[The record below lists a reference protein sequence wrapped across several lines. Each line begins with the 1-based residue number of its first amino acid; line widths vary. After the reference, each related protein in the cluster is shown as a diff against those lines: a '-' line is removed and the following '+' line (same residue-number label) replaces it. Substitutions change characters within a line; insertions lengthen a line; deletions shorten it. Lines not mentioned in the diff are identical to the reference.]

1 MSEQKAGKRV
11 RIKEETKEQPSSSSS
26 SDDEDNSSSSSSSS
40 SNVTEKNAKKPKTKK
55 ASKVAKKSK
64 ASSSSSAS
72 ASSCDLGPMLSI
84 KHPNREGSLWSKET
98 LGMFPVG
105 AVLGEIGS
113 GGKVEMTADALAI
126 LQSSVDVLTDK
137 ALSESL
143 LFVKL
148 LQDRNVMTAPATGG
162 PYIKGEKNKAP
173 RDGEKL
179 EKPLTIYPRHLATVI
194 RSDPWLASVTGER
207 LSMPSDVCIPSIT
220 LAAPKAK
227 KTK

>member
-11 RIKEETKEQPSSSSS
+11 RIKEETKEQSSSSS
-26 SDDEDNSSSSSSSS
+26 EEEDNSSSSSSSSS
-40 SNVTEKNAKKPKTKK
+40 SNVTEKNTKKLKTKK

-64 ASSSSSAS
+64 SSSSNAS

-113 GGKVEMTADALAI
+113 GGKVEMTGDALAI

-143 LFVKL
+143 LYIKL

-179 EKPLTIYPRHLATVI
+179 EKPYTIYPRHLATVI

-227 KTK
+227 KAK